1 MANQQQLPN
10 IKNPFGLNQDQLGRI
25 MAQCLLDQDYLLNGH
40 SELTEDRRQLGLQVE
55 QHKNNLDAFDLKIE
69 TEQKKL
75 REDREKFEEE
85 KKEQEEIIEA
95 NLLMFNLEQT
105 ELRIGREALA
115 VEQLQLAEDNKRLAE
130 QQELLKT
137 GPDVLNAR
145 IRQFETECFNFHE
158 LRKKKNAKDAEM
170 FEKRMKDVEDNE
182 KQYSKKLD
190 MLEKCQKEY
199 ENSCAELRKAQE
211 EVANKREDQKKEEQR
226 VSEIEEEN
234 KKMRAEIENFK
245 REISN
250 STSEVNGQQVQIEHN
265 IRVNEDQHL
274 AQQVA
279 DLQQQ
284 VVHGHNLCDQKDGE
298 LNQMRDQIADQALL
312 IAELQR
318 EIQEL
323 KNHIRERKLDMK
335 IIYLSIS
342 LEIVIKILSF
352 FTAWPTFSLGADPG
366 QQNAVAQQMMNEDPQ
381 TTILRLSMMHKDQL
395 EHFARDLLTR
405 FTASE
410 KQRHD
415 AYREL
420 GQLDQVIGK
429 MKDEF
434 NEGTLKKEENI
445 QKL

>member
-1 MANQQQLPN
+1 MHLRSIANKNDHNKSMANQQQLPN

-25 MAQCLLDQDYLLNGH
+25 MAQCFLDQDYLLNGH
-40 SELTEDRRQLGLQVE
+40 RELTEDRRQLGLQVE
-55 QHKNNLDAFDLKIE
+55 QNQNNLDAFDLKIE
-69 TEQKKL
+69 TEQKKM

-115 VEQLQLAEDNKRLAE
+115 AEQLQLAEDNKRLAE

-137 GPDVLNAR
+137 SQDVLNAR
-145 IRQFETECFNFHE
+145 IRQFKTECFNFHE

-190 MLEKCQKEY
+190 MLEKRQKEY

-226 VSEIEEEN
+226 VPEIEEEN

-250 STSEVNGQQVQIEHN
+250 STSEELARLHT

-279 DLQQQ
+279 DLQQH

-323 KNHIRERKLDMK
+323 KNHIREAH
-335 IIYLSIS
+335 SQ
-342 LEIVIKILSF
+342 E
-352 FTAWPTFSLGADPG
+352 
-366 QQNAVAQQMMNEDPQ
+366 
-381 TTILRLSMMHKDQL
+381 MMH
-395 EHFARDLLTR
+395 
-405 FTASE
+405 E
-410 KQRHD
+410 K
-415 AYREL
+415 
-420 GQLDQVIGK
+420 
-429 MKDEF
+429 
-434 NEGTLKKEENI
+434 
-445 QKL
+445 